1 MERDVEFEQLAAAE
15 QADPTTRWAASG
27 AADGARHHPT
37 SEQDVVHLA
46 EALCQEVV
54 VPVQQHEAGELQAA
68 QAVMLASNGVETL
81 SIEDVQAAVI
91 TKAASCAAEM
101 AAEVPV
107 ARARLVEARREAREA
122 REDLTAFQKR
132 HETVLQGRPPL
143 PEPGKW
149 KRRLGQK
156 GHVPLIILNFLL
168 EAGGFF
174 LLGLDYWREA
184 IRFGAIGGAISAVCL
199 WALHHVLRN
208 GETRFALGR
217 DRARTVAM
225 LIAAAHI
232 LFAYLMACMR
242 DGLHAINFQENPGGI
257 GQLLVAPWALS
268 PDSMLVVIL
277 AAALLLATWLTSVGR
292 CPFPFEDEYRR
303 LWARFK
309 AAEAAVEEA
318 KRMPFAEVKRIAE
331 RSREQLNELQATREE
346 AHRRCRGNF
355 GQAERSIR
363 QYLVTVNQARSRA
376 TRCWEA
382 YAAANRQARAAGN
395 PSPRSLH
402 APLPIAATL
411 DVDRNLLAGFNRQ
424 LQHALD
430 LSAHSQQ
437 ATTQGQRVLSIFT
450 ADLVAHLERVVEDP
464 GLVEAPPSFEIVL
477 RQAGGPAF
485 KAPED
490 KRDGGNDVVN
500 QYLGL

>member
-1 MERDVEFEQLAAAE
+1 MDRDLEFERLSAAE
-15 QADPTTRWAASG
+15 RADPTLRWAALG
-27 AADGARHHPT
+27 TDDGTRHHPT
-37 SEQDVVHLA
+37 SEQDVVHRA

-54 VPVQQHEAGELQAA
+54 VPTQQREAGELQAA
-68 QAVMLASNGVETL
+68 HAVMLATNEVETV
-81 SIEDVQAAVI
+81 SIDDVQLAVV

-174 LLGLDYWREA
+174 FLGLDYWREA
-184 IRFGAIGGAISAVCL
+184 IRFGAIGGAISAFCL

-217 DRARTVAM
+217 DRACTVAM

-232 LFAYLMACMR
+232 LFAYLMACVR

-268 PDSMLVVIL
+268 PESMLVVIL

-292 CPFPFEDEYRR
+292 CPFPFEDEYRQ
-303 LWARFK
+303 LWARCK

-318 KRMPFAEVKRIAE
+318 KRLPFAHVKRIAQ
-331 RSREQLNELQATREE
+331 RNREQLDELQATREE

-355 GQAERSIR
+355 GQAERAIR
-363 QYLVTVNQARSRA
+363 QYLVKVTQARSLA

-395 PSPRSLH
+395 PPPRSLH

-411 DVDRNLLAGFNRQ
+411 DVDRDLLASFNQQ

-430 LSAHSQQ
+430 LSSHSQK
-437 ATTQGQRVLSIFT
+437 ATTHGLRVLSIFT

-485 KAPED
+485 KALDD
-490 KRDGGNDVVN
+490 KPVGSNDVIN
-500 QYLGL
+500 RFLGL